1 MNEYVFLIRF
11 STQKI
16 LTPEQQA
23 LNTEK
28 WGKLIQLWTE
38 EGAFVGSSL
47 ITQPGFIVTGSQRQV
62 EQGVV
67 ADADFKVTS
76 IIRVLAANLD
86 SAVEMA
92 KACPTLDYEA
102 TVEVREVQNRPVQVK
117 KD

>member
-11 STQKI
+11 SIQKT

-28 WGKLIQLWTE
+28 WRKLIQFWTDQ
-38 EGAFVGSSL
+38 GTFVGSSL
-47 ITQPGFIVTGSQRQV
+47 ITQPGFVVTGSQREV

-76 IIRVLAANLD
+76 VIRVLAANLD

-92 KACPTLDYEA
+92 KDCPTLDYGA
-102 TVEVREVQNRPVQVK
+102 TVEVREVQIRSIPAN
-117 KD
+117 